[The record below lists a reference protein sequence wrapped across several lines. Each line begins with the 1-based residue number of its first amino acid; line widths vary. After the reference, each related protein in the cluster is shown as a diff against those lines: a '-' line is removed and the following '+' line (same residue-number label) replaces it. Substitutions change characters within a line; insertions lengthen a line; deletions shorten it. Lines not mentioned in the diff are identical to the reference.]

1 MFPTSRFPGEER
13 EMDEGVASGD
23 AGGDAHVGVDG
34 VEEVALLLEGSEKER
49 TETEGV
55 EPNKTSAIAA
65 AATLGCS
72 GVLLAVSQAFPPSA
86 RPWFTLALCII
97 SEVAG
102 TFCMN
107 LADGFSNLIPSILVF
122 ILYGISLSTLTLAL
136 KDLPMSTAYSIW
148 AGTGTALTSAL
159 GVIVFHEVGTQTST
173 RVLHVP
179 LRLPNSRV
187 QSINVSHQTPFHVF
201 SNTKA
206 EKTPPQPVTSC
217 AQAMS
222 FMKVASIGLIVA
234 GVVLLHA
241 GGE

>member
-1 MFPTSRFPGEER
+1 MASSPGTSLSLLTSRGHLPRGDDNGNDNDKNENGFSSSELFPTSRFPGEER
-13 EMDEGVASGD
+13 ELDEGVASGD

-72 GVLLAVSQAFPPSA
+72 GVLLAVSRAFPPSA

-97 SEVAG
+97 SGVAG

-159 GVIVFHEVGTQTST
+159 GVIVFHE
-173 RVLHVP
+173 
-179 LRLPNSRV
+179 
-187 QSINVSHQTPFHVF
+187 
-201 SNTKA
+201 
-206 EKTPPQPVTSC
+206 
-217 AQAMS
+217 AMS
-222 FMKVASIGLIVA
+222 LMKVASIGLIV
-234 GVVLLHA
+234 
-241 GGE
+241 

>member
-1 MFPTSRFPGEER
+1 MEVVVLSVAEGGGGDGEE
-13 EMDEGVASGD
+13 EDEEED
-23 AGGDAHVGVDG
+23 DG
-34 VEEVALLLEGSEKER
+34 VEVGLLKARGQGAKVDPAR
-49 TETEGV
+49 T
-55 EPNKTSAIAA
+55 AAAAA

-72 GVLLAVSQAFPPSA
+72 GLLLAASRAFPPNA

-107 LADGFSNLIPSILVF
+107 LADGFRNPVPSALVF
-122 ILYGISLSTLTLAL
+122 VLYTISLSTLTLAL

-159 GVIVFHEVGTQTST
+159 GVIVFHEVRGPRAQASPT
-173 RVLHVP
+173 RTRPPRAVRRS
-179 LRLPNSRV
+179 RLPSVAHDR
-187 QSINVSHQTPFHVF
+187 
-201 SNTKA
+201 A
-206 EKTPPQPVTSC
+206 RE
-217 AQAMS
+217 QAMS
-222 FMKVASIGLIVA
+222 VMKVASIGLIVA